1 MDHPCEET
9 LDPVDW
15 ALDRDLAHRM
25 IDDAVSHLAGLRDGP
40 VWEALPDAMRPGFQ
54 SPLPEQPAALEQVY
68 AEFLR
73 TVLPYAMGNLH
84 PRFWAW
90 YMGSGNFT
98 GALADFLA
106 AIDGSNLGGGN
117 TAAVQVDLQV
127 VSWFKAMMGFPDS
140 ASGTLT
146 SGGSMANL
154 VALTVARNV
163 MAGVDVR
170 AQGITD
176 LPEPL
181 RFYASDQVHSCH
193 HKALEALGLGQ
204 RALHVIASD
213 AAFRIDIATLEQA
226 IATDRAQGLRPA
238 CVIATAGTTNTGAL
252 DDLRTIGA
260 ICRRE
265 RIWMHVDGCIGAL
278 LKLSPAHADL
288 VAGIEA
294 ADSIALD
301 PHKWLHAPFEA
312 GCALIRDGKRH
323 FETFAMH
330 PDYLEQKPRG
340 VAAGVFLADYGYE
353 LSRGFKALK
362 IWMALKQHGSAKF
375 GRLIDQNIAQAG
387 YLADLIRAAPA
398 LDLMAPVSI
407 NIVCFR
413 HRHPDRTEASHL
425 ALNTEIM
432 LRMQESGLAV
442 ITDTKVHGRHCLRV
456 AINNHRTRRADLDL
470 VLAEVLRLGRD
481 LV

>member
-1 MDHPCEET
+1 MDHHVEET
-9 LDPVDW
+9 LDPADW
-15 ALDRDLAHRM
+15 AADGDLAHRI
-25 IDDAVSHLAGLRDGP
+25 IDDSIRHLAGLRDRP
-40 VWEALPDAMRPGFQ
+40 AWQPMPDDVRAGFQ
-54 SPLPEQPAALEQVY
+54 AQLPEQPAPLEQVY
-68 AEFLR
+68 AEVVR
-73 TVLPYAMGNLH
+73 TILPYAMGSTH

-106 AIDGSNLGGGN
+106 AIEGSNLGGGN

-127 VSWFKAMMGFPDS
+127 VGWFRAMMGFPET

-154 VALTVARNV
+154 VALTVARNA

-170 AQGITD
+170 SEGITD
-176 LPEPL
+176 LPQPL
-181 RFYASDQVHSCH
+181 QFYASDQVHSCH
-193 HKALEALGLGQ
+193 YKALEGLGLGR
-204 RALHVIASD
+204 RALHVIPTD
-213 AAFRIDIATLEQA
+213 GAFRMDIAALEQA
-226 IATDRAQGLRPA
+226 IANDRAAGLRPA

-252 DDLRTIGA
+252 DDLRAIGA
-260 ICRRE
+260 ICQRDG
-265 RIWMHVDGCIGAL
+265 IWMHVDGCIGAL
-278 LKLSPAHADL
+278 LKLSPVHSDL
-288 VAGIEA
+288 VSGIEA

-323 FETFAMH
+323 FDAFAMH

-340 VAAGVFLADYGYE
+340 VASGVFLADYGYE

-375 GRLIDQNIAQAG
+375 GRLIDQNIAQAAF
-387 YLADLIRAAPA
+387 LAGLIEAEPA
-398 LDLMAPVSI
+398 LELMAPVSI

-413 HRHPDRTEASHL
+413 HRHPEGTEDAHV

-432 LRMQESGLAV
+432 LRIQESGLAV
-442 ITDTKVHGRHCLRV
+442 ITDTKVHGAHCLRV
-456 AINNHRTRRADLDL
+456 AINNHRTRRADLEL
-470 VLAEVLRLGRD
+470 VLAEVLRLGRE